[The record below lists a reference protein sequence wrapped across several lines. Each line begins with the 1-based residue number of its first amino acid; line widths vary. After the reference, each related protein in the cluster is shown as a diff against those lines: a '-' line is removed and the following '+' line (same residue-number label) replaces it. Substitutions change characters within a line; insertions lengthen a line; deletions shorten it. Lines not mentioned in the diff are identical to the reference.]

1 MGFGFCVSASGY
13 CFFKTPDFPSA
24 VAPPGFWDAF
34 SRMLRRRVPVLKL
47 GWEVTKRRCAVSAK
61 RPQSVR
67 KASAKRPQSVRKR
80 PQASASVREW
90 RNACC

>member
-1 MGFGFCVSASGY
+1 MQMGAPRLGFENNSVEELGGGGGVFEALFPECSAE
-13 CFFKTPDFPSA
+13 
-24 VAPPGFWDAF
+24 
-34 SRMLRRRVPVLKL
+34 PVLKL

-67 KASAKRPQSVRKR
+67 KR